1 MKRLIVGALC
11 LALALGLG
19 ACRIVSKERLAEIF
33 DSEKKPELSAETILN
48 DGIRPY
54 ALGAAKPSGEVLAA
68 IDDDFDKACKTY
80 GFRHSVSAFP
90 CNFWIEVKGT
100 IVKVD
105 TESQS
110 GLAWILPE
118 GVDADP
124 SDDEAGTVLL
134 LIGPAIDSMGARD
147 GFPGLRYEQ
156 FNDQTRFGAFG
167 REINRL
173 ISKDIREKITLERGA
188 DIDVVGVL
196 ATWDTPMGNAE
207 IVPVVF
213 K

>member
-1 MKRLIVGALC
+1 MC

-19 ACRIVSKERLAEIF
+19 ACRIVSKERLAEIYEG
-33 DSEKKPELSAETILN
+33 EKKPELSAETILN
-48 DGIRPY
+48 EGIRPH
-54 ALGAAKPSGEVLAA
+54 ALKVAKASGEVLAA
-68 IDDDFDKACKTY
+68 VEDDFDEACKLY
-80 GFRHSVSAFP
+80 GFRHSVTAFP

-100 IVKVD
+100 IVKID

-110 GLAWILPE
+110 GQAWILPD
-118 GVDADP
+118 GVEADP
-124 SDDEAGTVLL
+124 SDEEAGTVVL

-147 GFPGLRYEQ
+147 GFPDLKYEQ

-173 ISKDIREKITLERGA
+173 ISSDIREKIKLEKGA
-188 DIDVVGVL
+188 KVDVVGVL

-207 IVPVVF
+207 IVPVAF
-213 K
+213 R